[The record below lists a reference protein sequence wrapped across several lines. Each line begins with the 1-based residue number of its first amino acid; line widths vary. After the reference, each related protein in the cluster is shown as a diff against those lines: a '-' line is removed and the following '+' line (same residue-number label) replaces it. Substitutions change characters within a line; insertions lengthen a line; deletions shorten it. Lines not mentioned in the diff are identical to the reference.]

1 MKPIQRIRVAGA
13 LLCIVPALFLAA
25 RPGFAQAAGTKQDEK
40 AKPVEAT
47 AKNPAEKP
55 VEIPL
60 TGITSANSARVIQA
74 VAAIEHSVYRC
85 TSCSK
90 VKSEKG
96 QCCGKDTLA
105 EKQEVADDVQANAD
119 ARSLSLTIRAGRS
132 LRLSDLESALKPL
145 EVRVDRDKLMLP
157 AHFEL
162 TLAGLPSSA
171 SATEL
176 EKAIKE
182 GGTIEPLASEFDE
195 GAKHLAV
202 RLHAKSAPATYQKV
216 AELVT
221 KAKASARIEDVTW
234 VGPCPDCRAKGM
246 KQAGCPKCWPEGTTR
261 N

>member
-1 MKPIQRIRVAGA
+1 MI
-13 LLCIVPALFLAA
+13 PALFLAA
-25 RPGFAQAAGTKQDEK
+25 RPGSAQAAGTKQDDK

-85 TSCSK
+85 TSCNK
-90 VKSEKG
+90 VKLEKG

-105 EKQEVADDVQANAD
+105 EKQKVADDVQANAD
-119 ARSLSLTIRAGRS
+119 ARSLTLTIRAGHS
-132 LRLSDLESALKPL
+132 LRLSDLESALKSL
-145 EVRVDRDKLMLP
+145 DVRVDRDKLMLP

-162 TLAGLPSSA
+162 TVAGIPSKTSA
-171 SATEL
+171 ADL
-176 EKAIKE
+176 EKAMKE

-202 RLHAKSAPATYQKV
+202 RVHAKAAPATYKKV
-216 AELVT
+216 AELLT
-221 KAKASARIEDVTW
+221 KANASARVEDVTW
-234 VGPCPDCRAKGM
+234 VGPCPDCRDKGM
-246 KQAGCPKCWPEGTTR
+246 KQASCPKCWPEGKTSS
-261 N
+261 